1 MSWLIIIISA
11 YFLFAVVSLGD
22 KYLLAGPPNPKIY
35 SFYVGTLG
43 IVAIILIPFV
53 GFSIPEVSQISL
65 ALLTGAIYIVALFGL
80 YNGLEHF
87 EASRIV
93 PAIGGLLPLFTF
105 GLVFPFLGE
114 KQIFSITEVLAFIL
128 LLSGSVFITYKRERF
143 ITSES
148 FKISAITAF
157 FFALAFVLTKCVY
170 LAQPFWSG
178 FIWMR
183 IGGFIVALLFLFTK
197 EVKREIFEKKFT
209 FQRKTGSIFIFNQ
222 GLGAGAFILQNWAI
236 ALVPLGFL
244 PFINALEGTKYIFLL
259 ILAVLISWKFPQI
272 LKEEVSKKVLLQKI
286 IAVLLIGGGLALL
299 TLE

>member
-1 MSWLIIIISA
+1 MLWLIVIISA
-11 YFLFAVVSLGD
+11 YFLFAVVALGD
-22 KYLLAGPPNPKIY
+22 KYLLAGPPSPKIY
-35 SFYVGTLG
+35 SFYVGVLG
-43 IVAIILIPFV
+43 IAAIILIPFV
-53 GFSIPEVSQISL
+53 EFSVPEVGQLGL
-65 ALLTGAIYIVALFGL
+65 ALLAGAIYIVALFGL

-87 EASRIV
+87 EISRVV

-105 GLVFPFLGE
+105 ALIFLFFGG
-114 KQIFSITEVLAFIL
+114 KQILSLTEVIAFIL

-148 FKISAITAF
+148 FKISALTAF
-157 FFALAFVLTKCVY
+157 FFALAFVLTKCIY

-183 IGGFIVALLFLFTK
+183 IGGFIIALLFLLTK

-209 FQRKTGSIFIFNQ
+209 FQRRTGSIFIVNQ
-222 GLGAGAFILQNWAI
+222 GLGGGAFILQNWAI

-272 LKEEVSKKVLLQKI
+272 LKEEVSKKVLLQKT

-299 TLE
+299 TLK